1 METNRSVAQE
11 VRVSEDITLKARP
24 VVAVVGA
31 TGHTAHFVI
40 NELLRRK
47 MLPVAIARNAE
58 ALAMAIFPGEVIRR
72 HACLDD
78 AESLDSALR
87 GADAII
93 NCAGPFIDSAHQV
106 VAAAVRARVHYVD
119 VTAEE
124 PSVRRTLETF
134 DTSARMAGIAVIPS
148 VGFYGAFADLLVTA
162 ALGDWDSAD
171 AVDLM
176 VGLDSWHPT
185 LGTRKTITRLSD
197 LQEAAAPGRESRPPI
212 KKYWD
217 FGDPLGTQEIVEF
230 SLTESLLILR
240 HIRTSVLRTYLST
253 VALSDVGDPST
264 PTPKAIDEVGRSG
277 QRFVVEALVARGFER
292 RRAAASGMDSY
303 AFTAPLA
310 CEVVAR
316 LLDPKFRAAGAY
328 APGEILDARDIL
340 TALSPEPLAFAV
352 SA

>member
-1 METNRSVAQE
+1 M
-11 VRVSEDITLKARP
+11 
-24 VVAVVGA
+24 
-31 TGHTAHFVI
+31 
-40 NELLRRK
+40 
-47 MLPVAIARNAE
+47 
-58 ALAMAIFPGEVIRR
+58 
-72 HACLDD
+72 
-78 AESLDSALR
+78 
-87 GADAII
+87 
-93 NCAGPFIDSAHQV
+93 
-106 VAAAVRARVHYVD
+106 
-119 VTAEE
+119 
-124 PSVRRTLETF
+124 
-134 DTSARMAGIAVIPS
+134 
-148 VGFYGAFADLLVTA
+148 
-162 ALGDWDSAD
+162 
-171 AVDLM
+171 
-176 VGLDSWHPT
+176 

-197 LQEAAAPGRESRPPI
+197 LQEAAGPGRESQPPT

-277 QRFVVEALVARGFER
+277 QRFVVEVVVAHGFER
-292 RRAAASGMDSY
+292 RRAAASGIDTY

-316 LLDPKFRAAGAY
+316 LFDPKFRAAGAY